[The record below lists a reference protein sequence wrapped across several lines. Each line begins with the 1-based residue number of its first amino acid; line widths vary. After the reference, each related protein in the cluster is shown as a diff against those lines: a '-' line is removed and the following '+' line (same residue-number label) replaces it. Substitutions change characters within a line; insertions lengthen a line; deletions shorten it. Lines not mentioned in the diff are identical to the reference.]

1 MTEAL
6 GEGQK
11 VLGQKGRP
19 NELTELRVR
28 GTHSQSNLTITVLVG
43 PEAGGGARRGAE
55 APRHHG
61 TMGKWAP
68 GQRAVATA
76 LRDQV
81 MLCGTKL
88 WAMIPLIGTDR
99 VTPL

>member
-1 MTEAL
+1 MTEAH

-19 NELTELRVR
+19 NELTKLRVR

-43 PEAGGGARRGAE
+43 PEVEGGARRGAE
-55 APRHHG
+55 APRRPG
-61 TMGKWAP
+61 MTGKWAP

-76 LRDQV
+76 PQDQV
-81 MLCGTKL
+81 MLCGMKL
-88 WAMIPLIGTDR
+88 
-99 VTPL
+99 

>member
-1 MTEAL
+1 MTEAH
-6 GEGQK
+6 GVGQK
-11 VLGQKGRP
+11 VLGQKGCP
-19 NELTELRVR
+19 NALTEVRVR

-76 LRDQV
+76 PRDQV
-81 MLCGTKL
+81 MLYGTKL
-88 WAMIPLIGTDR
+88 WAMIPLIGTGR